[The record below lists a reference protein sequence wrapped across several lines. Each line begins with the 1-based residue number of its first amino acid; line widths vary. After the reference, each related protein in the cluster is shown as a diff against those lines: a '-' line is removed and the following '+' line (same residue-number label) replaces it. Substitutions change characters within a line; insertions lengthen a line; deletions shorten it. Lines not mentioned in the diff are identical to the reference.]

1 METTLSR
8 SFKLLLGAIL
18 IPLAAG
24 AQAAILPIDQMNI
37 TGGTLDAGKGVQSL
51 DVIGPNTNLVGGY
64 IGNGTPNDPGS
75 IVQVSQFTGTPILTY
90 TAAANLDNSPAPGT
104 IPGGPVPTGLLDTV
118 AETISMDLSSWFMTW
133 NGNQMN
139 AGTGKNDG
147 VTSALATGTWN
158 PITGEYFLSWTSQ
171 ITGTLSGTSIWELS
185 GTATPSA
192 VPIPAAVWLFGS
204 GLVGL
209 LGVARRKRTT

>member
-1 METTLSR
+1 METTLSHPFR
-8 SFKLLLGAIL
+8 LLLGAIL
-18 IPLAAG
+18 VSLAAG
-24 AQAAILPIDQMNI
+24 VQATILQIDQMNI

-64 IGNGTPNDPGS
+64 IGNGTPNDPDS
-75 IVQVSQFTGTPILTY
+75 IVQVSQFTGFPILTY
-90 TAAANLDNSPAPGT
+90 TAAANLDDSPAPGT

-118 AETISMDLSSWFMTW
+118 TGTISMDLSSWFMTW

-171 ITGTLSGTSIWELS
+171 VTGTLTGTSFWELS

-192 VPIPAAVWLFGS
+192 VPVPPAVWLFGS
-204 GLVGL
+204 GLLGLVGA
-209 LGVARRKRTT
+209 ARRKKAG